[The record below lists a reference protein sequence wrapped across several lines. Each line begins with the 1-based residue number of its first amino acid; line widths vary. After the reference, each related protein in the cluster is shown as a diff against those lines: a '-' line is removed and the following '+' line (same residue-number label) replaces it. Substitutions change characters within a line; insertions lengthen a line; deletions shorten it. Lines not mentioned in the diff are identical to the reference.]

1 MLRIES
7 LTLREIHLS
16 LKEPFRI
23 SSGTQSRR
31 RIVLVELRS
40 ADGVVGWGEC
50 AAGEFPNYSS
60 ETPDTCW
67 LAIKEW
73 VAPRVLGR
81 TFAGPQEIQ
90 PVLDALISIS
100 DRVSPTLKQ
109 LVRFGEFLDDATPG
123 DYLTG
128 DMTVRTK

>member
-31 RIVLVELRS
+31 RIVLVEMRS
-40 ADGVVGWGEC
+40 ADGAVGWSEC

-67 LAIKEW
+67 HAIKEW

-81 TFAGPQEIQ
+81 SFAGPHEIQ
-90 PVLDALISIS
+90 PVLDENF
-100 DRVSPTLKQ
+100 R
-109 LVRFGEFLDDATPG
+109 G
-123 DYLTG
+123 
-128 DMTVRTK
+128 